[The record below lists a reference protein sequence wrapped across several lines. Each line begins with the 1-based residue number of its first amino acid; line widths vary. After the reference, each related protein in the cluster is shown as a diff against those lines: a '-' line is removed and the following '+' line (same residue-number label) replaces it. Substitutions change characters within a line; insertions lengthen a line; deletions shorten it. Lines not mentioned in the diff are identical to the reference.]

1 MIGVSS
7 EWKCAGKGLLG
18 IVAVLAALGCREE
31 GIGGP
36 VDCSTPQPRADG
48 GQRILFI
55 GNSLTYTNH
64 LPLMVRALAD
74 SAGAPPPQV
83 DEVALPNYSLT
94 DHLGEG
100 TAARLVRSECWDYV
114 VLQQGPSSLGES
126 RAQLLDAVRRF
137 NPIIREQGAVPAMFS
152 VWPSA
157 DRFGDFPRAIE
168 SYQRAA
174 ESVDG
179 VMLPAATAWLEAWER
194 SPELDLYSDGLH
206 PSRQGSYV
214 AALVIVGRLYGVDP
228 RTLPAGLS
236 IHADGR
242 EVEMRFQPA
251 VAEVLREAAHAALT
265 VP

>member
-1 MIGVSS
+1 
-7 EWKCAGKGLLG
+7 
-18 IVAVLAALGCREE
+18 VLVALGCREE

-36 VDCSTPQPRADG
+36 VDCPVPQPRADG

-55 GNSLTYTNH
+55 GNSLTYTNN

-83 DEVALPNYSLT
+83 DESTLPNFSLT
-94 DHLGEG
+94 DHLSEG
-100 TAARLVRSECWDYV
+100 TAARLIHSECWDYV
-114 VLQQGPSSLGES
+114 VLQQGPSSLGDS
-126 RAQLLDAVRRF
+126 RTQLLDAVRRF
-137 NPIIREQGAVPAMFS
+137 ARVIREQGAVPAMFS

-157 DRFGDFPRAIE
+157 DRFADFPRAIE
-168 SYQRAA
+168 SYRMAA

-194 SPELDLYSDGLH
+194 DPELDLYSDGLH

-228 RTLPAGLS
+228 RSLPPGLS
-236 IHADGR
+236 IRADGR

-251 VAEVLREAAHAALT
+251 VADVLREAAHEALAL
-265 VP
+265 P